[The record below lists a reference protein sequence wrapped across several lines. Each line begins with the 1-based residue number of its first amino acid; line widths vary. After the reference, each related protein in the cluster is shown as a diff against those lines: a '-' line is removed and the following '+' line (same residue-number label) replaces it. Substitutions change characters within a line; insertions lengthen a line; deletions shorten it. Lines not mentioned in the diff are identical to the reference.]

1 MSMRVVL
8 VDVLISDNVDFRRVN
23 VAVFFVVDIVVV
35 DVIVDCISHCVS
47 ALLFLCCRL
56 S

>member
-8 VDVLISDNVDFRRVN
+8 VDVLTSDNVGFRLAFV
-23 VAVFFVVDIVVV
+23 VVFFVVDIVVV